1 MKKTFMT
8 LTMGMALVAGM
19 TLTSCGEKKTA
30 NAEQTATEQETTET
44 ASTPK
49 PADLKTFKASTLGDA
64 QASTAAN
71 VGFAAD
77 VQSTPENLMENNTS
91 LKALYFEN
99 ELGMIGTA
107 SFKGCTS
114 LENIYADQLIMV
126 VGDEAFMGCTSLKEC
141 TIRTNTYGLNAFDGC
156 SSLEKVIMKDGWTI
170 RDNALANC
178 PALKTVIVPMTIE
191 KIEEKAFENT
201 ANIEELAIP
210 YNYKDRMYTL
220 ASASKNLKKVFILT
234 PAAYKFPTTASAKAL
249 NKSQCEAYVP
259 NALVKDFQADETWA
273 GFAAIKPLS
282 ESGYFDAQCNIK

>member
-19 TLTSCGEKKTA
+19 TLTSCGEKKAA
-30 NAEQTATEQETTET
+30 NDEQTATEQNEEGTTT
-44 ASTPK
+44 TPK
-49 PADLKTFKASTLGDA
+49 PADLKTFKASELVTA
-64 QASTAAN
+64 TNSKAAN

-77 VQSTPENLMENNTS
+77 VQSIPENLMENNEA

-99 ELGMIGTA
+99 ELGMLGTA
-107 SFKGCTS
+107 SFKGCTN
-114 LENIYADQLIMV
+114 LESIHADKHIMV

-141 TIRTNTYGLNAFDGC
+141 TISTNTYGLYAFDGC
-156 SSLEKVIMKDGWTI
+156 TSLEKIIMKEGWTI

-191 KIEEKAFENT
+191 KIEEQAFANS
-201 ANIEELAIP
+201 ANIEELTIP

-220 ASASKNLKKVFILT
+220 ASASKNLKKVYILT

-249 NKSQCEAYVP
+249 NKAQCEAYVP
-259 NALVKDFQADETWA
+259 DALLKDFQADETWA
-273 GFAAIKPLS
+273 GFAAIKPIS

>member
-19 TLTSCGEKKTA
+19 TLTSCGEKKTNA
-30 NAEQTATEQETTET
+30 NEQTTTEQEATEQS
-44 ASTPK
+44 ATPK
-49 PADLKTFKASTLGDA
+49 PADLKTYKASELTA
-64 QASTAAN
+64 AKENSAAN

-77 VQSTPENLMENNTS
+77 VQSTPENLMEDNQA

-107 SFKGCTS
+107 SFKGCTH
-114 LENIYADQLIMV
+114 LESIHADKLIMV

-141 TIRTNTYGLNAFDGC
+141 TIKTNTYGLNAFDGC
-156 SSLEKVIMKDGWTI
+156 TSLEKVIMKEGWTI

-191 KIEEKAFENT
+191 KIEEAAFANT

-220 ASASKNLKKVFILT
+220 TSASKNLKKIFILT

-249 NKSQCEAYVP
+249 NKAQCEAYVP
-259 NALVKDFQADETWA
+259 DALVKDFQADETWA

-282 ESGYFDAQCNIK
+282 ESGYFDAQSNIK